1 MFADLVLMR
10 DLNYTSICQRGNR
23 AGHKQYRYLECI
35 YLLTQVIKELMKGD
49 TLLDLICTD
58 KEEWIRFFVL
68 RKLRFLRG
76 RRKTK
81 SRNTMLDFKRADL
94 GLFRDLLGRI
104 P

>member
-1 MFADLVLMR
+1 MLA
-10 DLNYTSICQRGNR
+10 
-23 AGHKQYRYLECI
+23 
-35 YLLTQVIKELMKGD
+35 QVIKELMKGD

-58 KEEWIRFFVL
+58 KEEWIRFFIL
-68 RKLRFLRG
+68 RKPRFLRG

-81 SRNTMLDFKRADL
+81 SQNTMLYFKRADL